1 MTTESL
7 AESSGPSAATRLVAD
22 LVVPAEGRGRVI
34 RDGAIDIAVDGR
46 IVAVGAEAE
55 LGESGGVVRRVGGLL
70 MPGLV
75 NTHAHSP
82 MTIVRSTGDGLP
94 LDRWLAE
101 GVWPREGRMT
111 SDDARWGMTLGSIEM
126 LRAGVTTTVE
136 TYLFEDQVLAGVQAT
151 GQRAFIG
158 AGIISAFM
166 PDAAQ
171 FENRV
176 VAVSDFIDAH
186 HEPGGLVHVG
196 YGPHS
201 TYDLDPGRLADVAAA
216 AKERDA
222 IVTIHLE
229 ETQAERAL
237 VRERYGRSA
246 TQILADAGV
255 LDGPTLMAH
264 GVWLD
269 DADRSLLGSAG
280 AAVAHCPQ
288 SNGKLG
294 SGIADVVAMLNA
306 GITVGIGTDGPASND
321 DLDLWEELRLAPILA
336 RAVSADPEAL
346 SSVIALDLATR
357 QGAQAIGMD
366 DVGELRPGAWADILR
381 VDIDHPEFVIGHAD
395 DVLSNIVWAGS
406 SKRVTNVWVA
416 GVEVVVDGECVSAD
430 RHEAQHEVRARA
442 RRVATG

>member
-1 MTTESL
+1 MTKNSRVE
-7 AESSGPSAATRLVAD
+7 ASGSPAAIRLVAD
-22 LVVPAEGRGRVI
+22 LVIPAEGGGRVI
-34 RDGAIDIAVDGR
+34 REGAIDIAADGR
-46 IVAVGAEAE
+46 IVAVGTQAE
-55 LGESGGVVRRVGGLL
+55 LGEPSGAVSRIGGLL

-75 NTHAHSP
+75 NTHAHTP

-101 GVWPREGRMT
+101 GVWPREGKMT
-111 SDDARWGMTLGSIEM
+111 PDDARWGMTLGSIEM

-151 GQRAFIG
+151 GQRALIG
-158 AGIISAFM
+158 AGIISALM
-166 PDAAQ
+166 PDATQ

-176 VAVSDFIDAH
+176 VSVSDFIDEH
-186 HEPGGLVHVG
+186 HQPDGLIHVG

-222 IVTIHLE
+222 LVTIHLE
-229 ETQAERAL
+229 ETRAERDV

-255 LDGPTLMAH
+255 LDGRTLMAH

-269 DADRSLLGSAG
+269 DVDRALLGSAG
-280 AAVAHCPQ
+280 AGVAHCPQ

-294 SGIADVVAMLNA
+294 SGIADVAAMLRA
-306 GITVGIGTDGPASND
+306 GIAVGIGTDGPASND

-336 RAVSADPEAL
+336 RAISADPEAL
-346 SSVIALDLATR
+346 SSIVALDLATR
-357 QGAQAIGMD
+357 QGARAIGMD

-381 VDIDHPEFVIGHAD
+381 LDIDQPEFVVGHDD
-395 DVLSNIVWAGS
+395 DVFSNIVWSGS

-416 GVEVVVDGECVSAD
+416 GVEVVVNGECVSAD
-430 RHEAQHEVRARA
+430 RHEAQHEVRSRA
-442 RRVATG
+442 QRVASA